1 LILPLV
7 CGLESGEMFCANV
20 YYHARLTVVIAN
32 IIACSVQNG
41 EPGMEVCNY
50 QLSDCV

>member
-1 LILPLV
+1 MILSLV
-7 CGLESGEMFCANV
+7 CGLESGEMLRVNV

-32 IIACSVQNG
+32 IVACSVQNG

-50 QLSDCV
+50 QL